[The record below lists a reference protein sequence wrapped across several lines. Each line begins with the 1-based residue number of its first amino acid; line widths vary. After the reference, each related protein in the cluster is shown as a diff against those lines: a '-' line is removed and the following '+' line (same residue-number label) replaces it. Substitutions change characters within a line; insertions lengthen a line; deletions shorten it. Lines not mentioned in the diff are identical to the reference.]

1 MPFTED
7 TIAALATPLG
17 FGAISIIRVSGEKA
31 IVAVDIIFI
40 GKVKLEKA
48 KSHTVHYG
56 NIFDSDE
63 MIDDV
68 LVIIFRASE
77 FIYRRRFC

>member
-1 MPFTED
+1 MLIRALLLIFANQILFIMSLTED

-31 IVAVDIIFI
+31 IETIDTIFI

-56 NIFDSDE
+56 NIFDSD
-63 MIDDV
+63 
-68 LVIIFRASE
+68 
-77 FIYRRRFC
+77 